1 MLIDTLLDIF
11 LWNISFLCNG
21 LISTRFF
28 INKNLLHNSEEKFFT
43 RDAHKRKGEKFI
55 DFCAGSQQVKNSWS
69 AVFLV
74 RRSYGVIDGHSR
86 THFAVL
92 SQTVWRSIERN
103 NTLRHRIFHEIDDG
117 GNGEHFSPNE
127 HM

>member
-1 MLIDTLLDIF
+1 MRL
-11 LWNISFLCNG
+11 
-21 LISTRFF
+21 F
-28 INKNLLHNSEEKFFT
+28 INKNVLQSRREIFFT
-43 RDAHKRKGEKFI
+43 RDAHKSCSRGKKFI
-55 DFCAGSQQVKNSWS
+55 DFYTGSQQVKNSWS
-69 AVFLV
+69 PVFLV

-86 THFAVL
+86 THFAAL

-103 NTLRHRIFHEIDDG
+103 NTLRRRIFHEIDDS

>member
-1 MLIDTLLDIF
+1 MEIRAARRNAFRYFPTEYYF
-11 LWNISFLCNG
+11 NG
-21 LISTRFF
+21 LILTRLF
-28 INKNLLHNSEEKFFT
+28 IDKNLSHREEKFST
-43 RDAHKRKGEKFI
+43 RDAHRRKKFI

-74 RRSYGVIDGHSR
+74 RCSYDVIDGHSR
-86 THFAVL
+86 THFAAL

-117 GNGEHFSPNE
+117 GNEEHFSSIG